1 MVAEEVVRNG
11 QIIAMFWRS
20 SLADLLLDSIWDAR
34 EKRRVKDDCKGFL
47 AWETEKMELPV
58 SEMWKNEGRET

>member
-34 EKRRVKDDCKGFL
+34 EKRRVKYDCKGFF